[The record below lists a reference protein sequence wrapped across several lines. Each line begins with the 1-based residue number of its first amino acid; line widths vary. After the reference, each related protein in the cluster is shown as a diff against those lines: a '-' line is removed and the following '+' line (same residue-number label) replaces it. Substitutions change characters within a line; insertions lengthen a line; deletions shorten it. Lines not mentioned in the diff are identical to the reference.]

1 MERRSKKE
9 IRAAMK
15 RLNRS
20 LRGEV
25 RAEVSERLFAAV
37 ERLPFFASART
48 VALFAALPDEPATD
62 AALERW
68 SRTKRVVLPRVEG
81 ERMSFVAYDP
91 ATLREGAFG
100 ILEAGPDAVP
110 CPPGEIDLVVVPGTA
125 FTLAGGRM
133 GRGRGY
139 YDRYLSDHRFRGV
152 KVGVCYAH
160 QVVAELPLE
169 PHDVLLDCVVTPPG
183 PMAPA
188 ELVAALRGAFGWEA
202 PLPLLFGYAEEP
214 GCVAPLRAGCLF
226 RELAELRSEGGA
238 CAFNASNI
246 GCGGGRFYTGFA
258 PLPARVPDFVAC
270 RERYKQ
276 SPESVA
282 EHVRRLDVRP
292 APRPWLRFE
301 RLDAAASFEG
311 AEGLL
316 FFAGPDMLAGL
327 FAWASYDNDA
337 EDAVAAPFGSGCG
350 VMIARVV
357 EENRRGGQRCF
368 LGLFDPSVRPWVG
381 AHELGFAVPVSRLA
395 SMCAS
400 LPATAL
406 SGTDGWLR
414 VRERMEANGAE

>member
-1 MERRSKKE
+1 M
-9 IRAAMK
+9 
-15 RLNRS
+15 
-20 LRGEV
+20 
-25 RAEVSERLFAAV
+25 
-37 ERLPFFASART
+37 
-48 VALFAALPDEPATD
+48 
-62 AALERW
+62 
-68 SRTKRVVLPRVEG
+68 
-81 ERMSFVAYDP
+81 
-91 ATLREGAFG
+91 
-100 ILEAGPDAVP
+100 
-110 CPPGEIDLVVVPGTA
+110 
-125 FTLAGGRM
+125 
-133 GRGRGY
+133 
-139 YDRYLSDHRFRGV
+139 
-152 KVGVCYAH
+152 
-160 QVVAELPLE
+160 
-169 PHDVLLDCVVTPPG
+169 
-183 PMAPA
+183 
-188 ELVAALRGAFGWEA
+188 
-202 PLPLLFGYAEEP
+202 
-214 GCVAPLRAGCLF
+214 
-226 RELAELRSEGGA
+226 
-238 CAFNASNI
+238 
-246 GCGGGRFYTGFA
+246 
-258 PLPARVPDFVAC
+258 
-270 RERYKQ
+270 
-276 SPESVA
+276 
-282 EHVRRLDVRP
+282 RP